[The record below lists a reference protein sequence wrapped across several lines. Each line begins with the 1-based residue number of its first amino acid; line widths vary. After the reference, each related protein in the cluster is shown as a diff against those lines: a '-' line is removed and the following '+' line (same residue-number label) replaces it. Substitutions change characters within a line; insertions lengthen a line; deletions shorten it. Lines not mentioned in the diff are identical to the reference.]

1 MPIDPRI
8 LEYLKEKRNRKQYDE
23 GIDPSLL
30 GAIAKSSAQLGTLGG
45 KTSDTS
51 AVENYSNLLSRK
63 RDLESQ
69 RQRDMQEGED
79 KTYLGGINQ
88 DIQGERLNKKLEQEK
103 TLKGQELTHKTN
115 KENRDYLL
123 EQRKV
128 AAQEALNAAHGN
140 YYNKKSSD
148 DGKEK
153 ENKKSQEE
161 IKAEKALS
169 SMFTSAINLDDEL
182 NRIADVKSK
191 QGWVEKG
198 VTNYLPN
205 SWNPWSSGAL
215 IENSATQAAAE
226 ASQLENLGYGQPTA
240 GRLKQGEHATK
251 PFIYASDETF
261 QKGHKKIREEDAGKL
276 IQSVA
281 EHERKFGKKVDLPP
295 RVREIVEKYHKPVKP
310 AEYGDKESEWKVGK
324 NGKRFRILPPDKD
337 GNPQIEEE

>member
-1 MPIDPRI
+1 MAIDPRLI
-8 LEYLKEKRNRKQYDE
+8 EYINKKRNRQQYDE
-23 GIDPSLL
+23 GVDPALV
-30 GAIAKSSAQLGTLGG
+30 GALSKSFAQLGTHQG
-45 KTSDTS
+45 KTPDTS

-63 RDLESQ
+63 RDLEAQ
-69 RQRDMQEGED
+69 RQRDMQEDED

-88 DIQGERLNKKLEQEK
+88 DIKNEQQNKKLEQEK

-140 YYNKKSSD
+140 YYNKKASD

-169 SMFTSAINLDDEL
+169 NMFTSAINLDDEL
-182 NRIADVKSK
+182 NRIADVKSN

-198 VTNYLPN
+198 VTNYGPD
-205 SWNPWSSGAL
+205 WMNPWSSGAL

-226 ASQLENLGYGQPTA
+226 ASQLENLGVGQPTE

-251 PFIYASDETF
+251 PFIYASDKTF
-261 QKGHKKIREEDAGKL
+261 QKGHQKIREEDAGKL
-276 IQSVA
+276 IQSIA

-295 RVREIVEKYHKPVKP
+295 RVKEIVEKYHKPVKP

>member
-69 RQRDMQEGED
+69 RRRQEQGEED
-79 KTYLGGINQ
+79 QTYLGGINQ
-88 DIQGERLNKKLEQEK
+88 DIRNEQQNKKLAQDK
-103 TLKGQELTHKTN
+103 TLAENKLQSQEEKDNFNAGLD
-115 KENRDYLL
+115 ER
-123 EQRKV
+123 RV
-128 AAQEALNAAHGN
+128 AAQEKQADAHAK

-161 IKAEKALS
+161 LKAEKALS
-169 SMFTSAINLDDEL
+169 NMFTSAVNLDDEL
-182 NRIADVKSK
+182 NRIADVKSQ
-191 QGWVEKG
+191 QGWIEKG
-198 VTNYLPN
+198 VTNYAPD
-205 SWNPWSSGAL
+205 WINPWSSGAL
-215 IENSATQAAAE
+215 IGNSATQAAAE
-226 ASQLENLGYGQPTA
+226 ASQLENLGVGQPTL

-251 PFIYASDETF
+251 PFIYASDKTF
-261 QKGHKKIREEDAGKL
+261 QKGHSKIREEDAGKL
-276 IQSVA
+276 VQSVA

-295 RVREIVEKYHKPVKP
+295 RVKEIVEKYHKPVTP
-310 AEYGDKESEWKVGK
+310 AEYGDKESGWKVGK